1 MRARVWFAKA
11 AAWAGLVPPVSREFL
26 DFAEA
31 LAADEAEF
39 EVLEPLSPDVES
51 EVNAPSGG
59 EVYGPRAL
67 WGPAEPLDRI
77 EYLLEDIRNLL
88 SSLADVASDVAPP
101 GQPHHAQGGA
111 GVGGSAPPLPVLGG
125 ADPIDLGAARR
136 AADERITRKLRERSD
151 RRK

>member
-88 SSLADVASDVAPP
+88 SSLVDGVSP
-101 GQPHHAQGGA
+101 GQLHRHGQR
-111 GVGGSAPPLPVLGG
+111 GVSGSAPSSTVRDG
-125 ADPIDLGAARR
+125 AGPFN
-136 AADERITRKLRERSD
+136 ERQLELLRQKLRGVQ
-151 RRK
+151 